1 MENRFFENSLI
12 LGIDHGYGN
21 MKTRNTVFKSG
32 VIASDKEPVFGTD
45 VIEYNNQ
52 FYLIGEG
59 HKTFVP
65 NKSMDEDFYILTLAA
80 IAKELTV
87 RGFQNM
93 DDINVILAVG
103 LPITWIPTQKDE
115 FINYLKK
122 NEHLDFRYR
131 GKRFVV
137 NIKDVLLFPQGF
149 AGISS
154 MIESFTGSNI
164 LADIGNGTMNT
175 VYINNCKPRPDKYYT
190 DKLGVNTCVLQIR
203 NALCAACGS
212 VPSDEMI
219 EEYLIAGKTNVSER
233 YLSVMEE
240 EAKKYVKDIFNKL
253 VEYEYNPELMKLYF
267 IGGGGNII
275 RHFGDYD
282 PERVEIITDIC
293 ATAKGYE
300 NTAYSCL
307 MKKIRQGA

>member
-1 MENRFFENSLI
+1 MENRFFEGSLI

-32 VIASDKEPVFGTD
+32 VITSESMPTFGTD
-45 VIEYNNQ
+45 VIEYDNK

-59 HKTFVP
+59 HKTFIS

-80 IAKELTV
+80 IAKELTI
-87 RGFQNM
+87 RGLRNM
-93 DDINVILAVG
+93 NMNVILAVG
-103 LPITWIPTQKDE
+103 LPITWIQSQKEE

-122 NEHLDFRYR
+122 NEHLDFKYR
-131 GKRFVV
+131 DTRFVV

-149 AGISS
+149 AGVTSI
-154 MIESFTGSNI
+154 MDRFTGSNI

-190 DKLGVNTCVLQIR
+190 DKLGVNTCILQIR
-203 NALCAACGS
+203 NALLAACGS
-212 VPSDEMI
+212 VPNDELI
-219 EEYLIAGKTNVSER
+219 EDYLITGKAEVSER
-233 YLSVMEE
+233 YLAIMER
-240 EAKKYVKDIFNKL
+240 EAQKYVKDVFSKL

-267 IGGGGNII
+267 IGGGGSII

-307 MKKIRQGA
+307 MINARRGA

>member
-1 MENRFFENSLI
+1 MENRFFNNSLI

-32 VIASDKEPVFGTD
+32 VITSESMPTFGTD
-45 VIEYNNQ
+45 VIEYDNK

-59 HKTFVP
+59 HKTFIS

-80 IAKELTV
+80 IAKELTI
-87 RGFQNM
+87 RGLRNM
-93 DDINVILAVG
+93 NMNVILAVG
-103 LPITWIPTQKDE
+103 LPITWIQSQKEE

-122 NEHLDFRYR
+122 NEHLDFKYR
-131 GKRFVV
+131 DTRFVV

-149 AGISS
+149 AGVTSI
-154 MIESFTGSNI
+154 MDRFTGSNI

-203 NALCAACGS
+203 NALLAVCGS
-212 VPSDEMI
+212 VPNDELI
-219 EEYLIAGKTNVSER
+219 EDYLITGKAEVSER
-233 YLSVMEE
+233 YLAIMER
-240 EAKKYVKDIFNKL
+240 EAQKYVKDVFSKL

-267 IGGGGNII
+267 IGGGGSII

-307 MKKIRQGA
+307 MINARRGA

>member
-1 MENRFFENSLI
+1 MENRFFEGSLI

-32 VIASDKEPVFGTD
+32 VITSESMPTFGTD
-45 VIEYNNQ
+45 VIEYDNK

-59 HKTFVP
+59 HKTFIS

-80 IAKELTV
+80 IAKELTI
-87 RGFQNM
+87 RGLRNM
-93 DDINVILAVG
+93 NMNVILAVG
-103 LPITWIPTQKDE
+103 LPITWIQSQKEE

-122 NEHLDFRYR
+122 NEHLDFKYR
-131 GKRFVV
+131 DTRFVV

-149 AGISS
+149 AGVTSI
-154 MIESFTGSNI
+154 MDRFTGSNI

-203 NALCAACGS
+203 NALLAACGS
-212 VPSDEMI
+212 VPNDELI
-219 EEYLIAGKTNVSER
+219 EDYLITGKAEVSER
-233 YLSVMEE
+233 YLAIMER
-240 EAKKYVKDIFNKL
+240 EAPKYVKDVFSKL

-267 IGGGGNII
+267 IGGGGSII

-307 MKKIRQGA
+307 MINARRGA

>member
-1 MENRFFENSLI
+1 MENRFFEGSLI

-32 VIASDKEPVFGTD
+32 VITSESMPTFGTD
-45 VIEYNNQ
+45 VIEYDNK

-59 HKTFVP
+59 HKTFIS

-80 IAKELTV
+80 IAKELTI
-87 RGFQNM
+87 RGLRNM
-93 DDINVILAVG
+93 NMNVILAVG
-103 LPITWIPTQKDE
+103 LPITWIQSQKEE

-122 NEHLDFRYR
+122 NEHLDFKYR
-131 GKRFVV
+131 DTRFVV

-149 AGISS
+149 AGVTSI
-154 MIESFTGSNI
+154 MDRFTGSNI

-203 NALCAACGS
+203 NALLAACGS
-212 VPSDEMI
+212 VPNDELI
-219 EEYLIAGKTNVSER
+219 EEYLITGKAEVSER
-233 YLSVMEE
+233 YLAIMER
-240 EAKKYVKDIFNKL
+240 EAQKYVKDVFSKL

-267 IGGGGNII
+267 IGGGGSII

-307 MKKIRQGA
+307 MINARRGA

>member
-1 MENRFFENSLI
+1 MENRFFEGSLI

-32 VIASDKEPVFGTD
+32 VITSESMPTFGTD
-45 VIEYNNQ
+45 VIEYDNK

-59 HKTFVP
+59 HKTFIS

-80 IAKELTV
+80 IAKELTI
-87 RGFQNM
+87 RGLRNM
-93 DDINVILAVG
+93 NMNVILAVG
-103 LPITWIPTQKDE
+103 LPITWIQSQKEE

-122 NEHLDFRYR
+122 NEHLDFKYR
-131 GKRFVV
+131 DTRFVV

-149 AGISS
+149 AGVTSI
-154 MIESFTGSNI
+154 MDRFTGSNI

-203 NALCAACGS
+203 NALLAACGS
-212 VPSDEMI
+212 VPNDELI
-219 EEYLIAGKTNVSER
+219 EDYLITGKAEVSER
-233 YLSVMEE
+233 YLAIMER
-240 EAKKYVKDIFNKL
+240 EAKKYVKDVFSKL

-267 IGGGGNII
+267 IGGGGSII

-307 MKKIRQGA
+307 MINARRGA

>member
-1 MENRFFENSLI
+1 MENRFFEGSLI

-32 VIASDKEPVFGTD
+32 VITSESMPTFGTD
-45 VIEYNNQ
+45 VIEYDNK

-59 HKTFVP
+59 HKTFIS

-80 IAKELTV
+80 IAKELTI
-87 RGFQNM
+87 RGLRNM
-93 DDINVILAVG
+93 NMNVILAVG
-103 LPITWIPTQKDE
+103 LPITWIQSQKEE

-122 NEHLDFRYR
+122 NEHLDFKYR
-131 GKRFVV
+131 DTRFVV
-137 NIKDVLLFPQGF
+137 NIRDVLLFPQGF
-149 AGISS
+149 AGVTSI
-154 MIESFTGSNI
+154 MDRFTGSNI

-203 NALCAACGS
+203 NALLAACGS
-212 VPSDEMI
+212 VPNDELI
-219 EEYLIAGKTNVSER
+219 EDYLITGKAEVSER
-233 YLSVMEE
+233 YLAIMER
-240 EAKKYVKDIFNKL
+240 EAQKYVKDVFSKL

-267 IGGGGNII
+267 IGGGGSII

-307 MKKIRQGA
+307 MINARRGA

>member
-1 MENRFFENSLI
+1 MENRFFNNSLI

-32 VIASDKEPVFGTD
+32 VITSENEPTFGTD
-45 VIEYNNQ
+45 VIEYDNK

-59 HKTFVP
+59 HKTFIS

-80 IAKELTV
+80 IAKELTI
-87 RGFQNM
+87 RGLRNM
-93 DDINVILAVG
+93 NMNVILAVG
-103 LPITWIPTQKDE
+103 LPITWIQSQKEE

-122 NEHLDFRYR
+122 NEHLDFKYR
-131 GKRFVV
+131 DTRFVV

-149 AGISS
+149 AGVTSI
-154 MIESFTGSNI
+154 MDRFTGSNI

-203 NALCAACGS
+203 NALLAACGS
-212 VPSDEMI
+212 VPNDELI
-219 EEYLIAGKTNVSER
+219 EDYLITGKAEVSER
-233 YLSVMEE
+233 YLAIMER
-240 EAKKYVKDIFNKL
+240 EAKKYVKDVFSKL

-267 IGGGGNII
+267 IGGGGSII

-307 MKKIRQGA
+307 MINARRGA

>member
-1 MENRFFENSLI
+1 MENKFFEGSLI

-32 VIASDKEPVFGTD
+32 VITSESMPTFGTD
-45 VIEYNNQ
+45 VIEYDNK

-59 HKTFVP
+59 HKTFIS

-80 IAKELTV
+80 IAKELTI
-87 RGFQNM
+87 RGLRNM
-93 DDINVILAVG
+93 NMNVILAVG
-103 LPITWIPTQKDE
+103 LPITWIQSQKEE

-122 NEHLDFRYR
+122 NEHLDFKYR
-131 GKRFVV
+131 DTRFVV

-149 AGISS
+149 AGVTSI
-154 MIESFTGSNI
+154 MDRFTGSNI

-203 NALCAACGS
+203 NALLAACGS
-212 VPSDEMI
+212 VPNDELI
-219 EEYLIAGKTNVSER
+219 EDYLITGKAEVSER
-233 YLSVMEE
+233 YLAIMER
-240 EAKKYVKDIFNKL
+240 EAQKYVKDVFSKL

-267 IGGGGNII
+267 IGGGGSII

-307 MKKIRQGA
+307 MINARRGA

>member
-1 MENRFFENSLI
+1 MENRFFNNSLI

-32 VIASDKEPVFGTD
+32 VIASDK
-45 VIEYNNQ
+45 
-52 FYLIGEG
+52 
-59 HKTFVP
+59 
-65 NKSMDEDFYILTLAA
+65 
-80 IAKELTV
+80 
-87 RGFQNM
+87 
-93 DDINVILAVG
+93 
-103 LPITWIPTQKDE
+103 
-115 FINYLKK
+115 
-122 NEHLDFRYR
+122 
-131 GKRFVV
+131 
-137 NIKDVLLFPQGF
+137 
-149 AGISS
+149 
-154 MIESFTGSNI
+154 
-164 LADIGNGTMNT
+164 
-175 VYINNCKPRPDKYYT
+175 
-190 DKLGVNTCVLQIR
+190 LGVNACVLQIR
-203 NALCAACGS
+203 NALCAVSGS

-240 EAKKYVKDIFNKL
+240 VAKKYVKDIFNKL

>member
-1 MENRFFENSLI
+1 MENRFFEGSLI

-32 VIASDKEPVFGTD
+32 VITSESMPTFGTD
-45 VIEYNNQ
+45 VIEYDNK

-59 HKTFVP
+59 HKTFIS

-80 IAKELTV
+80 IAKELTI
-87 RGFQNM
+87 RGLRNM
-93 DDINVILAVG
+93 NMNVILAVG
-103 LPITWIPTQKDE
+103 LPITWIQSQKEE

-122 NEHLDFRYR
+122 NEHLDFKYR
-131 GKRFVV
+131 DTRFVV

-149 AGISS
+149 AGVTSI
-154 MIESFTGSNI
+154 MDRFTGSNI

-203 NALCAACGS
+203 NALLAACGS
-212 VPSDEMI
+212 VPNDELI
-219 EEYLIAGKTNVSER
+219 EDYLITGKAEVSER
-233 YLSVMEE
+233 YLAIMER
-240 EAKKYVKDIFNKL
+240 EAQKYVKDVFSKL

-267 IGGGGNII
+267 IGGGGSII

-307 MKKIRQGA
+307 MINARRGA

>member
-1 MENRFFENSLI
+1 MENRFFEGSLI

-32 VIASDKEPVFGTD
+32 VITSESMPTFGTD
-45 VIEYNNQ
+45 VIEYDNK

-59 HKTFVP
+59 HKTFIS

-80 IAKELTV
+80 IAKELTI
-87 RGFQNM
+87 RGLRNM
-93 DDINVILAVG
+93 NMNVILAVG
-103 LPITWIPTQKDE
+103 LPITWIQSQKEE

-122 NEHLDFRYR
+122 NEHLDFKYR
-131 GKRFVV
+131 DTRFVV

-149 AGISS
+149 AGVTSI
-154 MIESFTGSNI
+154 MDRFTGSNI

-190 DKLGVNTCVLQIR
+190 DKLGVNTCILQIR
-203 NALCAACGS
+203 NALLAACGS
-212 VPSDEMI
+212 VPNDELI
-219 EEYLIAGKTNVSER
+219 EDYLITGKAEVSER
-233 YLSVMEE
+233 YLAIMER
-240 EAKKYVKDIFNKL
+240 EAKKYVKDVFSKL

-267 IGGGGNII
+267 IGGGGSII

-307 MKKIRQGA
+307 MINARRGA